1 MAITKLLHMK
11 ECKRKSEKS
20 RHLKNA
26 IRYVMNPEKTRK
38 LLLVKGFGVSTQHP
52 YRDMMFTKGFFGKEE
67 GRQGYHF
74 IMAFAKGETTVETVE
89 EVAGLFIEEYLSDF
103 EVLLAVHDDT
113 EHLHAHMV
121 FNSVSFQTGKK
132 YHYKNG
138 DWKKDIQPIT
148 DRLCKER
155 GLSMILTDD
164 VDKIPGLG
172 NLPYPEWE
180 GKELPL
186 KTRIKKDLD
195 STLAEVYTYPAFL
208 KAMKSKGY
216 EIREGKHLSF
226 KPPFD
231 TRFYKGSRL
240 EERFSENA
248 IREFLK
254 EKELAIP
261 TKKNPAPVIKETPI
275 VLGKRPM
282 VQPKSKKSIRVLQVQ
297 TFKRLMRQNTYLFEQ
312 NIETY
317 AQLKEREQQVFAE
330 WKELC
335 KERRQLY
342 RKLEKEELEPEFR
355 IRLKERHQWINEE
368 IRKKSKERYLIA
380 DIEKDSIFRK
390 RMEKQRSVEKE
401 REVKTDV
408 RDR

>member
-1 MAITKLLHMK
+1 M
-11 ECKRKSEKS
+11 
-20 RHLKNA
+20 
-26 IRYVMNPEKTRK
+26 
-38 LLLVKGFGVSTQHP
+38 LVKGFGVSTQHP
-52 YRDMMFTKGFFGKEE
+52 YRDMMFTKEFFGKEE

-155 GLSMILTDD
+155 DLSMILTDD
-164 VDKIPGLG
+164 LEKIPGLG

-186 KTRIKKDLD
+186 KTRIKKDLEEAL
-195 STLAEVYTYPAFL
+195 TEVYTYPAFL

-216 EIREGKHLSF
+216 EIREGKQLSF

-231 TRFYKGSRL
+231 TRFYKGYRL
-240 EERFSENA
+240 EERFSEIA
-248 IREFLK
+248 IRAFLK

-261 TKKNPAPVIKETPI
+261 TKKNPAPVIKENPV
-275 VLGKRPM
+275 VLGKRRIL
-282 VQPKSKKSIRVLQVQ
+282 QPKTKKSIRVVQ
-297 TFKRLMRQNTYLFEQ
+297 IKTFKRLMRQNTYLFEK
-312 NIETY
+312 NITTY
-317 AQLKEREQQVFAE
+317 TQLQERKQQVFAE

-335 KERRQLY
+335 KERRKLY
-342 RKLEKEELEPEFR
+342 RKIGKAELDPENR
-355 IRLKERHQWINEE
+355 MRLKERHRRLNEE

-390 RMEKQRSVEKE
+390 RMEKQKDTEKE
-401 REVKTDV
+401 REVIVDV

>member
-11 ECKRKSEKS
+11 ECKRKNEKS

-52 YRDMMFTKGFFGKEE
+52 YQDMMLTKEFFGKEE

-89 EVAGLFIEEYLSDF
+89 EVAGLFIQEYLSDY

-121 FNSVSFQTGKK
+121 FNSVSFQSGKK

-164 VDKIPGLG
+164 LEKIPGIG

-195 STLAEVYTYPAFL
+195 SALAEVYTYPAFL
-208 KAMKSKGY
+208 NAMRGKGY

-231 TRFYKGSRL
+231 TRFYKGYRL
-240 EERFSENA
+240 EERFSETA
-248 IREFLK
+248 IRSFLA
-254 EKELAIP
+254 EKELQIP
-261 TKKNPAPVIKETPI
+261 AKKNPAPEIKEKQLVFGRRRIPEPKA
-275 VLGKRPM
+275 KR
-282 VQPKSKKSIRVLQVQ
+282 SIRILQVQ

-312 NIETY
+312 EITTY
-317 AQLKEREQQVFAE
+317 AQLQEKKQQVLDE
-330 WKELC
+330 WKNLC
-335 KERRQLY
+335 KERRQIY
-342 RKLEKEELEPEFR
+342 RQLKKPDLEPEVH
-355 IRLKERHQWINEE
+355 IKLKERHKQLNEE
-368 IRKKSKERYLIA
+368 IKRKSKERYLIA
-380 DIEKDSIFRK
+380 DIEKESITYKRLERRK
-390 RMEKQRSVEKE
+390 EEQKEKE
-401 REVKTDV
+401 ADRNG